1 VLGPLLGFSVWKLDL
16 TAYWF
21 QPGGIDQFF
30 VASIGVTF

>member
-1 VLGPLLGFSVWKLDL
+1 VWKLDL

-30 VASIGVTF
+30 VAALGVTF